1 MKICLKQKYEL
12 LTRKKYSD
20 TNKIEFENSRNE
32 VEENFLIN
40 HSWNRMK
47 WYSLGRKECRP
58 TNGALYQRLRDRV
71 GISLTNGLN
80 SSTSRSIIYLSF
92 TSFFIYTPDIRA
104 CNPLLSS
111 SFIVSSSIPRTL
123 TRFTLLC
130 CHSKRSWLNFLNLVV
145 AYNKISKKFQ
155 IKTIYINVVTN
166 RVLYREYPI

>member
-1 MKICLKQKYEL
+1 
-12 LTRKKYSD
+12 
-20 TNKIEFENSRNE
+20 
-32 VEENFLIN
+32 
-40 HSWNRMK
+40 MK

-80 SSTSRSIIYLSF
+80 SSTSRSIIYL
-92 TSFFIYTPDIRA
+92 SFFIYTPDIRA